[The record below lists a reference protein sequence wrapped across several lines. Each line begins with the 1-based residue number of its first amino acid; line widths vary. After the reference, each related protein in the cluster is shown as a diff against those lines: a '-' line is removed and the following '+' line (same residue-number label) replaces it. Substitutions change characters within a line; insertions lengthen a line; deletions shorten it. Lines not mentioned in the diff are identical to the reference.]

1 MSDTDKLETLNAE
14 SKIIYNYFV
23 TNEYANK
30 ALNLLLEYLN
40 TEYDFDDAIKQLAKE
55 ISEVVDGFTYEI
67 VNEFDPLVSAL
78 MTASINKI
86 DYLTIAEMLIGD
98 YLERVWASQEKV
110 HAKENKRNEL
120 EKDQKILDKLTGL
133 GYNKSIKNG
142 IGG

>member
-1 MSDTDKLETLNAE
+1 MSDTDKLKTLNTE

-30 ALNLLLEYLN
+30 ALNLLLDYLN
-40 TEYDFDDAIKQLAKE
+40 TEYDFDEAIKQLAKE

-86 DYLTIAEMLIGD
+86 DYLTIAEMLIGE
-98 YLERVWASQEKV
+98 YLE
-110 HAKENKRNEL
+110 HAL
-120 EKDQKILDKLTGL
+120 
-133 GYNKSIKNG
+133 
-142 IGG
+142 